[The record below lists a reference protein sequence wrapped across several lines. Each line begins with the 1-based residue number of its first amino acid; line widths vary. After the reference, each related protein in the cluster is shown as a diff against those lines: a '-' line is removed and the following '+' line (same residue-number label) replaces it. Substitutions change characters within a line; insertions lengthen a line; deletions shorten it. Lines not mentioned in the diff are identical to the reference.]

1 MYFNKIC
8 VIPNKPKSSARKGKK
23 KKKYDSGIVYTER
36 IPKEAPK
43 EIDVTLKEPEVE
55 IVRKI
60 FEKKRNLKK

>member
-1 MYFNKIC
+1 MSHIIC
-8 VIPNKPKSSARKGKK
+8 VIPKKPKSSVQKGNNKK
-23 KKKYDSGIVYTER
+23 EYDSGIVYKER